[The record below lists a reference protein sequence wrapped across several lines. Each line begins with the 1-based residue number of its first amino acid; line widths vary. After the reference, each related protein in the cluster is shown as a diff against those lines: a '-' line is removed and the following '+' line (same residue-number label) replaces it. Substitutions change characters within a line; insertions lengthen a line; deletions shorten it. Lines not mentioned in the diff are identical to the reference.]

1 MRNHLIF
8 MEILVMVLV
17 FSLAAGA
24 CLGIFAAAKNIT
36 EETARLDRA
45 VMLARNTAQLLKAG
59 RPPETA
65 DTGNLI
71 LEISEL
77 PSGVPGVKQ
86 VKITV
91 TYENIPVF
99 SLNTGWQER
108 MR

>member
-8 MEILVMVLV
+8 MEILVMILV
-17 FSLAAGA
+17 FALAAGA

-45 VMLARNTAQLLKAG
+45 VMLARNTAQLLKVG
-59 RPPETA
+59 RQPETES
-65 DTGNLI
+65 TGELDLNI
-71 LEISEL
+71 WEL
-77 PSGVPGVKQ
+77 PSDIPGVKQ

-91 TYENIPVF
+91 TYENTPVF

-108 MR
+108 IT